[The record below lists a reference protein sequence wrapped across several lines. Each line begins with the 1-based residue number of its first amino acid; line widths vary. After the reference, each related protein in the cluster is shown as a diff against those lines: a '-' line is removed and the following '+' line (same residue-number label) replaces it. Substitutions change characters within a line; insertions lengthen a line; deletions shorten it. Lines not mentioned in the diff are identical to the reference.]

1 MISYFAMIWGGDMT
15 FKELCDDY
23 LAYHK
28 NILCNSTYY
37 NRAGKIRISLVPYF
51 GTMDVDK
58 IKPEDVKNWKIL
70 MLNHKIKT
78 RGVLHSYSE
87 RTLSDMYH
95 CLVYVL
101 NYGMSVYG
109 LKTNAA
115 TTCGKFK
122 KITTKRI
129 IKEQYWTLDE
139 YRLFSSVIDDEK
151 WKLVF
156 DLLYFTGARLG
167 EIRALQWTDLNNQY
181 ISITKSIDDK
191 PGAPNKGMKEP
202 KNQYSVR
209 DVRLPVRLYMRLLS
223 YKDTLSKKGGFNDNW
238 FIIGNAKPAS
248 KTNIRYRKEM
258 YSKKAGLPPITLH
271 GFRHSHVSM
280 LINSDK
286 NVNLLTMANR
296 LGHKNATRILKVYAH
311 MWPNQQIDLDDALD
325 NATMYMDEATLV

>member
-1 MISYFAMIWGGDMT
+1 MT

-28 NILCNSTYY
+28 NILCHSTYY
-37 NRAGKIRISLVPYF
+37 NRERIIRIKLLPFF
-51 GTMDVDK
+51 GTMD
-58 IKPEDVKNWKIL
+58 INNIQPEDVKDWKML
-70 MLNHKIKT
+70 MLNHKMIT
-78 RGVLHSYSE
+78 RGSQHGYSDC
-87 RTLSDMYH
+87 TLSDMYH
-95 CLVYVL
+95 CLANIL
-101 NYGMSVYG
+101 SYGMSVYG
-109 LKTNAA
+109 LKVNAA

-122 KITTKRI
+122 PVLVKRI
-129 IKEQYWTLDE
+129 KREQYWTLDE

-151 WKLVF
+151 WRIIF

-181 ISITKSIDDK
+181 ISITKSVDDK
-191 PGAPNKGMKEP
+191 PDAPNKGIKEP

-209 DVRLPVRLYMRLLS
+209 DVRLPARLYMRLLS
-223 YKDTLSKKGGFNDNW
+223 YKDTLSKKEGFNDNW
-238 FIIGNAKPAS
+238 FIIGNVKPAS

-311 MWPNQQIDLDDALD
+311 MWPNQQIDLDDALN
-325 NATMYMDEATLV
+325 NATIYMDEAALE

>member
-1 MISYFAMIWGGDMT
+1 MT

-37 NRAGKIRISLVPYF
+37 NRESRIRLHLVPYF
-51 GTMDVDK
+51 GAMDSNG
-58 IKPEDVKNWKIL
+58 IKPEDVKNWKIS

-78 RGVLHSYSE
+78 RGVLHSYADN
-87 RTLSDMYH
+87 TLNDMFH
-95 CLVYVL
+95 CLVNVL

-109 LKTNAA
+109 LKENVASI
-115 TTCGKFK
+115 CGNFK
-122 KITTKRI
+122 RISTKRI
-129 IKEQYWTLDE
+129 KKEQFWTLDE
-139 YRLFSSVIDDEK
+139 YRLFSSVIADEK

-156 DLLYFTGARLG
+156 DLLYFTGARLS
-167 EIRALQWTDLNNQY
+167 EIRALQWTDLNSQY

-191 PGAPNKGMKEP
+191 PRASNKGVKEP

-209 DVRLPVRLYMRLLS
+209 DVRIPVRLYMRLLS
-223 YKDTLSKKGGFNDNW
+223 YKDALSKKEGFNDNW

-311 MWPNQQIDLDDALD
+311 MWPNQQIDLDDALN
-325 NATMYMDEATLV
+325 NAIMYMDEAALE